1 MSSLNKVQLIGRLG
15 ADPEVRR
22 MPSGDPIV
30 NMRLATSEVWR
41 DKASGEKRERT
52 EWHTVVIF
60 NKALCDV
67 AEKYLKKGNIVFVE
81 GMLAT
86 RQWEDQ
92 AGQKRWS
99 TEIVLKAFNGELI
112 LLPQG
117 SGSRQGASGPDDYGY
132 QSGATDRKP
141 AGDAGT
147 RTMSPAERSREL
159 DDEIP
164 F

>member
-15 ADPEVRR
+15 ADPEIRR
-22 MPSGDPIV
+22 MNNGEPIV
-30 NMRLATSEVWR
+30 SLRIATSERWT
-41 DKASGEKRERT
+41 DKQSGQKKERT

-67 AEKYLKKGNIVFVE
+67 AEKYLKKGHLVYVE

-86 RQWEDQ
+86 RKWQDQ
-92 AGQKRWS
+92 AGNDRYS
-99 TEIVLKAFNGELI
+99 TEVVLKAFNGELI
-112 LLPQG
+112 LMPQG
-117 SGSRQGASGPDDYGY
+117 NGGRQSASGPDDYGQESGRGGDTQQ
-132 QSGATDRKP
+132 QSQT
-141 AGDAGT
+141 
-147 RTMSPAERSREL
+147 SSYSRDL

>member
-22 MPSGDPIV
+22 MNSGDPIV

-41 DKASGEKRERT
+41 DKASGERKERT

-67 AEKYLKKGNIVFVE
+67 AEKYLKKGNLVFVE

-99 TEIVLKAFNGELI
+99 TEVVLKAFNGDLI

-117 SGSRQGASGPDDYGY
+117 NGSRQGAASPEDYGT
-132 QSGATDRKP
+132 QSGATDRR
-141 AGDAGT
+141 AADGGT
-147 RTMSPAERSREL
+147 RPMSPAERAREL